1 MNKIYLSL
9 GTNLGDKKDNLEQAL
24 KLLSHKVKILK
35 ISSYYETEPVGFK
48 DQPWFLNIVVEGETN
63 LLPSELLIFTQSIEH
78 EMKRVKTIVNGPRII
93 DVDILLYE
101 DEKVETEDLVI
112 PHPRM
117 KERAFVMVPLAEISP
132 DIIIQGEKIS
142 HILKNLKGEKIHKVI
157 IW

>member
-157 IW
+157 I